1 MKTHAD
7 LAGQRLTGSPRATGL
22 VSEKVA
28 VSVVF
33 VAAMFM
39 SIMDETPPGTA
50 VRPTRLLEVEMCNTT
65 GSGR

>member
-7 LAGQRLTGSPRATGL
+7 LAGQRLTGSPRTTTL

-39 SIMDETPPGTA
+39 SMMDK
-50 VRPTRLLEVEMCNTT
+50 TRT
-65 GSGR
+65 GVNMTQP

>member
-7 LAGQRLTGSPRATGL
+7 LAGPRLTGNPRTTAL

-39 SIMDETPPGTA
+39 SIMDATC
-50 VRPTRLLEVEMCNTT
+50 R
-65 GSGR
+65 S

>member
-1 MKTHAD
+1 MKAHAD
-7 LAGQRLTGSPRATGL
+7 VAGRALSGRPRTTAL

-39 SIMDETPPGTA
+39 SVMDVLVP
-50 VRPTRLLEVEMCNTT
+50 
-65 GSGR
+65 SSQQ